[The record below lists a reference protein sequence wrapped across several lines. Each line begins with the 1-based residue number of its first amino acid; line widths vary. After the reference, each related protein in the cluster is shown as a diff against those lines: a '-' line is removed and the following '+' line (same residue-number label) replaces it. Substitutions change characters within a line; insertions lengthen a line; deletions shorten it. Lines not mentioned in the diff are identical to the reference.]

1 MDGWIQIGTRLD
13 NSKFDKDM
21 QKLQAKIDEQE
32 NKKMTIQE
40 EIVINQDELDN
51 AKRNVE
57 DLSKQ
62 YEEASNKAEK
72 LNYIMKNAPAG
83 SYESHV
89 AGLEYTET
97 VNEIDRLYKNLEKAE
112 QKQSELNV
120 KASKLSNN
128 YNQANNRIKE
138 MSNQMDIMKAKKVDF
153 SGMTK
158 SIESAGKG
166 ISNLILRV
174 LSLGVAYSLVTRM
187 SSNLASYDEE
197 YSANLEYIRYVLT
210 EAIAPVLKGIV
221 ELVAT
226 ILGYIFQILNAWF
239 GLNLGA
245 SADSFNKMKKA
256 TGGISKDLK
265 EAKNQLAGFDEANV
279 LQDNTQTSAGG
290 GGVSTPS
297 LDFGQGQ
304 DAPKWLKWLI
314 DNKPLIL
321 SLLAGIVGYLTAIK
335 LGLAPIKALGIGV
348 AIAGIAYTIQQ
359 LVEYLNDP
367 SWEKFGGIIQGIG
380 VAVVGLGILIQ
391 STPLIIAGAV
401 TLIVATL
408 IRYWNE
414 IKNGIQKG
422 IDWLTGKSDWVH
434 EMFGDTIGEIYDL
447 FVDGLKAIFNVVD
460 SVFRMIKGVFDGF
473 IQFFKG
479 VFSGDWTIAWEG
491 IKNVFK
497 SIGEGLKGIAEGIVN
512 FISSAFSRVWQV
524 IVNLFGGIGQFF
536 QGVWNTITRI
546 FTNIGVRIGEAVSW
560 AFKKAVNGVFT
571 ILENIVNAPIRAI
584 NGLLSVI
591 NAVPGINLGYLTPF
605 SLPRLKVGGIINQ
618 PGMGINIGGAIA
630 GESGREG
637 VIPLTDSQ
645 AMETL
650 GESIGKYITINAL
663 IENKMNGRIIS
674 RELQTIQNEKAFASN
689 G

>member
-40 EIVINQDELDN
+40 EIVINKDELDN

-97 VNEIDRLYKNLEKAE
+97 ANEIDRLYRNLEKAE

-120 KASKLSNN
+120 KASKLNNN

-138 MSNQMDIMKAKKVDF
+138 MSDKMDIMKAKKVDF

-174 LSLGVAYSLVTRM
+174 LSLGVAYSLVTRL

-279 LQDNTQTSAGG
+279 LQDNTQTNGGG
-290 GGVSTPS
+290 GGVSAPS
-297 LDFGQGQ
+297 IDFGQGQ
-304 DAPKWLKWLI
+304 DAPKWLRWLI

-359 LVEYLNDP
+359 LVQYLNDP

-380 VAVVGLGILIQ
+380 VAVIGLGILIGN
-391 STPLIIAGAV
+391 TPLIIAGAV

-479 VFSGDWTIAWEG
+479 VFSGDWKMAWEG
-491 IKNVFK
+491 IQNVFK

-512 FISSAFSRVWQV
+512 FISSAFSKVWQV